1 MNKKLSEEQ
10 QAMKKNLRA
19 SIGRLLEQF
28 RVIRRAVVHP
38 QVPWHAKAIA
48 GCAVLYVVSPIQ
60 LIPNFIPIIGQTDD
74 VVAVMLA
81 IKYLKRHVPQVVLD
95 ECKNRSRKSTEEIIS
110 RDEFSADSKAA
121 ISTAGA

>member
-10 QAMKKNLRA
+10 QAMKKKLRA
-19 SIGRLLEQF
+19 SIGRFLEQF